1 MQTTDDQNLQP
12 KLPPEPPKDTSDQ
25 SLPQKEE
32 AKSLIRKIDERVKTK
47 VSKKKNK
54 KKKNFFFNK
63 KIGRNKYKR
72 SKF

>member
-47 VSKKKNK
+47 VTKKKN
-54 KKKNFFFNK
+54 
-63 KIGRNKYKR
+63 
-72 SKF
+72 